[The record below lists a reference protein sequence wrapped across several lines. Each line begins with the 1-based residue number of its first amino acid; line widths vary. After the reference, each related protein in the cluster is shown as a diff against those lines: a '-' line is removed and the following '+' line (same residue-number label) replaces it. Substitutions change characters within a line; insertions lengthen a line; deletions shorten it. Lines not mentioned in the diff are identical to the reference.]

1 MPDKEDLNRIP
12 LFSKLN
18 EEEIRRCTDSSEELF
33 LQSGEE
39 FITEGKPAD
48 YFYVLLSGMVQVTK
62 KVSDK
67 NEVNVAS
74 HGAGTFLGEVPILLD
89 IPYEVTIRTVE
100 LSRLLRIKKEK
111 FWNILTSCTP
121 ITNEILRT
129 MAQRVQLVQS
139 ISQEQGKLIALG
151 RLAAGL
157 AHELNNPASAAS
169 SSSTQLRELLKI
181 FTTGSMKIAQYSQ
194 ANKLTNDQLEFIS
207 TILQNTLEHS
217 TNSTTATIA
226 KNIQQDNDGHVS
238 STSTDQL
245 ARSDREASIE
255 AWLDTHSIPDGWK
268 LAPTFIEMGYDIE
281 WLDNIA
287 RIIPGQFLQEVLP
300 WLETIIKT
308 KGMLYEIEHST
319 ARISDL
325 VGAIKTYS
333 YMDKARIQN
342 VDVHEGIE
350 STLTI
355 LHHKIKHGI
364 EIVRK
369 YDPILPRITVYGSEL
384 NQVWTNLI
392 DNAIDA
398 LEGHGHIWIRT
409 RKDDDGNNH
418 IVVEIADD
426 GPGIPPEVQSRI
438 FEPFLTTKGV
448 GKGTG
453 LGLSISYRIVVEMHK
468 GQITFFSKPGDTR
481 FQVRLPVV
489 RE

>member
-1 MPDKEDLNRIP
+1 VLVKEDLYRIP

-18 EEEIRRCTDSSEELF
+18 EEEIRRCIDSSDELL
-33 LQSGEE
+33 LQSGQE
-39 FITEGKPAD
+39 FISEGKTAD
-48 YFYVLLSGMVQVTK
+48 YFYVLLSGSVQVTK
-62 KVSDK
+62 KLSDK

-74 HGAGTFLGEVPILLD
+74 HAAGTFMGEVPILLG
-89 IPYEVTIRTVE
+89 IPYEVTIRTLE
-100 LSRLLRIKKEK
+100 SSRLLRLRKEK
-111 FWNILTSCTP
+111 FWNILTSCTSM
-121 ITNEILRT
+121 TNEILRT

-169 SSSTQLRELLKI
+169 SSSTQLRELLRAL
-181 FTTGSMKIAQYSQ
+181 TTISMKFAQYSQ
-194 ANKLTNDQLEFIS
+194 ANKLTNDQLEFIN
-207 TILQNTLEHS
+207 TIIQNTLEYS
-217 TNSTTATIA
+217 ANSMTIA
-226 KNIQQDNDGHVS
+226 NIPQQQDGHIS

-245 ARSDREASIE
+245 ARSDRESEIE
-255 AWLDTHSIPDGWK
+255 AWLDTHNISDGWK

-281 WLDNIA
+281 WFDNVA

-300 WLETIIKT
+300 WLEAIIKT

-319 ARISDL
+319 ARISEL

-342 VDVHEGIE
+342 VDVHEGLE

-355 LHHKIKHGI
+355 LHHKIKNGI
-364 EIVRK
+364 EIIRE
-369 YDPILPRITVYGSEL
+369 YDPHLPHITVYGSEL

-392 DNAIDA
+392 DNAVDA

-409 RKDDDGNNH
+409 RTDDGNNH

-453 LGLSISYRIVVEMHK
+453 LGLSISYRIAVEMHK

-481 FQVRLPVV
+481 FQVRLSVV

>member
-1 MPDKEDLNRIP
+1 VPDKEDLSQIP

-18 EEEIRRCTDSSEELF
+18 EEDIRRCIDSSEEL
-33 LQSGEE
+33 LLRSGQE

-48 YFYVLLSGMVQVTK
+48 YFYVLLSGRVQVSK
-62 KVSDK
+62 KISDK
-67 NEVNVAS
+67 NEVNVAT
-74 HGAGTFLGEVPILLD
+74 HGAGTFMGEVPILLG
-89 IPYEVTIRTVE
+89 IPYEVTIRTLE
-100 LSRLLRIKKEK
+100 SSRLLRLRKEK

-169 SSSTQLRELLKI
+169 SSSTQLRELLQ
-181 FTTGSMKIAQYSQ
+181 TLTMRSMKFSQYSQ
-194 ANKLTNDQLEFIS
+194 ANKLTNDQLEFIN
-207 TILQNTLEHS
+207 TVIQNTLEHS
-217 TNSTTATIA
+217 VNSTTIS
-226 KNIQQDNDGHVS
+226 NIPQQQNRHLS

-245 ARSDREASIE
+245 AKSDRESE
-255 AWLDTHSIPDGWK
+255 LESWLDTHNISDGWK
-268 LAPTFIEMGYDIE
+268 LAPTFVEMGYGIE

-287 RIIPGQFLQEVLP
+287 RIIPDQLLQEVLP
-300 WLETIIKT
+300 WLEAINKT
-308 KGMLYEIEHST
+308 SGMLSEIEHST
-319 ARISDL
+319 ARISEL

-342 VDVHEGIE
+342 VDVREGIE

-355 LHHKIKHGI
+355 LHHKIKRGI
-364 EIVRK
+364 EIIRE
-369 YDPILPRITVYGSEL
+369 YDPNLPRITVYGSEL

-392 DNAIDA
+392 DNAVDA
-398 LEGHGHIWIRT
+398 LDGQGHIWIRT
-409 RKDDDGNNH
+409 RTDNGTNH

-426 GPGIPPEVQSRI
+426 GPGIPTEVQPRI

-453 LGLSISYRIVVEMHK
+453 LGLSISYRIAVEMHK
-468 GQITFFSKPGDTR
+468 GQITFLSKPGDTR
-481 FQVRLPVV
+481 FQVRIPVV

>member
-1 MPDKEDLNRIP
+1 VPDKEDLNRIP

-18 EEEIRRCTDSSEELF
+18 EEEIRRCIDSSDELF
-33 LQSGEE
+33 IQPGEE

-48 YFYVLLSGMVQVTK
+48 YFYVLLSGTVQVTK

-100 LSRLLRIKKEK
+100 LSRLLRIKKEN

-169 SSSTQLRELLKI
+169 SSSTQLRELLQTL
-181 FTTGSMKIAQYSQ
+181 TTRSMKFAQYSQ
-194 ANKLTNDQLEFIS
+194 ANKLTNDQLEFIN
-207 TILQNTLEHS
+207 TILQNTREHS
-217 TNSTTATIA
+217 ANSTTTTTIA
-226 KNIQQDNDGHVS
+226 KNIPQQQDGHVS
-238 STSTDQL
+238 LTSTDQL
-245 ARSDREASIE
+245 ARSDRESEIE
-255 AWLDTHSIPDGWK
+255 AWLDTHNIPDGWK

-281 WLDNIA
+281 WFDNIA
-287 RIIPGQFLQEVLP
+287 RVIPNQLLQEVLP
-300 WLETIIKT
+300 WLEAVIKT
-308 KGMLYEIEHST
+308 SGMLYEIEHST
-319 ARISDL
+319 ARISEL

-342 VDVHEGIE
+342 VDVHEGLE

-364 EIVRK
+364 EIIRE
-369 YDPILPRITVYGSEL
+369 YDPDLPRITVYGSEL

-392 DNAIDA
+392 DNAVDA
-398 LEGHGHIWIRT
+398 LDGHGHIWIRT
-409 RKDDDGNNH
+409 GTDDGNNH

-468 GQITFFSKPGDTR
+468 GQITFLSKPGDTR
-481 FQVRLPVV
+481 FEVLLPVIQ
-489 RE
+489 E

>member
-1 MPDKEDLNRIP
+1 M
-12 LFSKLN
+12 
-18 EEEIRRCTDSSEELF
+18 
-33 LQSGEE
+33 
-39 FITEGKPAD
+39 
-48 YFYVLLSGMVQVTK
+48 
-62 KVSDK
+62 
-67 NEVNVAS
+67 
-74 HGAGTFLGEVPILLD
+74 
-89 IPYEVTIRTVE
+89 
-100 LSRLLRIKKEK
+100 
-111 FWNILTSCTP
+111 
-121 ITNEILRT
+121 TNEILRT

-169 SSSTQLRELLKI
+169 SSSTQLRELLRAL
-181 FTTGSMKIAQYSQ
+181 TTISMKFAQYSQ
-194 ANKLTNDQLEFIS
+194 ANKLTNDQLEFIN
-207 TILQNTLEHS
+207 TIIQNTLEYS
-217 TNSTTATIA
+217 ANSMTIA
-226 KNIQQDNDGHVS
+226 NIPQQQDGHIS

-245 ARSDREASIE
+245 ARSDRESEIE
-255 AWLDTHSIPDGWK
+255 AWLDTHNISDGWK

-281 WLDNIA
+281 WFDNVA

-300 WLETIIKT
+300 WLEAIIKT

-319 ARISDL
+319 ARISEL

-342 VDVHEGIE
+342 VDVHEGLE

-355 LHHKIKHGI
+355 LHHKIKNGI
-364 EIVRK
+364 EIIRE
-369 YDPILPRITVYGSEL
+369 YDPHLPHITVYGSEL

-392 DNAIDA
+392 DNAVDA

-409 RKDDDGNNH
+409 RTDDGNNH

-453 LGLSISYRIVVEMHK
+453 LGLSISYRIAVEMHK

>member
-1 MPDKEDLNRIP
+1 VPDKEDLNRIP

-18 EEEIRRCTDSSEELF
+18 EEEIRRCIDSSDELF

-48 YFYVLLSGMVQVTK
+48 YFYVLLSGTVQVTK

-74 HGAGTFLGEVPILLD
+74 HGAGTFLGEVPILLN

-100 LSRLLRIKKEK
+100 SSRLLRLKKEK

-169 SSSTQLRELLKI
+169 SSSTQLRELLQT
-181 FTTGSMKIAQYSQ
+181 FTTRSMKVAQYSQ
-194 ANKLTNDQLEFIS
+194 ANKLTNDQLEFIN

-217 TNSTTATIA
+217 TNTTTTMIA
-226 KNIQQDNDGHVS
+226 KNIPQQQDGHVS

-245 ARSDREASIE
+245 ARSDRESEIE
-255 AWLDTHSIPDGWK
+255 AWLDTHNISDGWK

-281 WLDNIA
+281 WFDNIA
-287 RIIPGQFLQEVLP
+287 CIIPGQLLQEVLP
-300 WLETIIKT
+300 WLEAVIKT
-308 KGMLYEIEHST
+308 SGMLYEIEHST

-364 EIVRK
+364 EIIRE
-369 YDPILPRITVYGSEL
+369 YDPDLPRITVYGSEL

-392 DNAIDA
+392 DNAVDA

-409 RKDDDGNNH
+409 RTDDGNNH

-426 GPGIPPEVQSRI
+426 GAGIPPEVQSRI

-468 GQITFFSKPGDTR
+468 GQITFLSKPGDTR
-481 FQVRLPVV
+481 FQVLLPIIQQ
-489 RE
+489 

>member
-1 MPDKEDLNRIP
+1 VLVKEDLYQIP

-18 EEEIRRCTDSSEELF
+18 EEEIRRCIDSSDELL
-33 LQSGEE
+33 LQSGQE
-39 FITEGKPAD
+39 FISEGKPAD
-48 YFYVLLSGMVQVTK
+48 YFYVLLSGSVQVTK
-62 KVSDK
+62 KLSDK

-74 HGAGTFLGEVPILLD
+74 HGAGTFMGEVPILLG
-89 IPYEVTIRTVE
+89 IPYEVTIRTLE
-100 LSRLLRIKKEK
+100 SSRLLRLRKEK
-111 FWNILTSCTP
+111 FWNILTSCTSM
-121 ITNEILRT
+121 TNEILRT

-169 SSSTQLRELLKI
+169 SSSTQLRELLRAL
-181 FTTGSMKIAQYSQ
+181 TTISMKFAQYSQ
-194 ANKLTNDQLEFIS
+194 ANKLTNDQLEFIN
-207 TILQNTLEHS
+207 TIIQNTLEYS
-217 TNSTTATIA
+217 ANSMTIA
-226 KNIQQDNDGHVS
+226 NIPQQQDGHIS

-245 ARSDREASIE
+245 ARSDRESEIE
-255 AWLDTHSIPDGWK
+255 AWLDTHNISDGWK

-281 WLDNIA
+281 WFDNVA

-300 WLETIIKT
+300 WLEAIIKT

-319 ARISDL
+319 ARISEL

-342 VDVHEGIE
+342 VDVHEGLE

-355 LHHKIKHGI
+355 LHHKIKNGI
-364 EIVRK
+364 EIIRE
-369 YDPILPRITVYGSEL
+369 YDPHLPHITVYGSEL

-392 DNAIDA
+392 DNAVDA

-409 RKDDDGNNH
+409 RTDDGNNH

-453 LGLSISYRIVVEMHK
+453 LGLSISYRIAVEMHK

>member
-1 MPDKEDLNRIP
+1 VPDREDLNRIP

-18 EEEIRRCTDSSEELF
+18 EEEIGRCINSSDELL

-48 YFYVLLSGMVQVTK
+48 YFYVLLSGRVQVTK
-62 KVSDK
+62 KFSDK
-67 NEVNVAS
+67 NEANLGTL
-74 HGAGTFLGEVPILLD
+74 GAGKYMGEVPILLD
-89 IPYEVTIRTVE
+89 IPYQVTIRTLE
-100 LSRLLRIKKEK
+100 SSRLLRLRKEK

-129 MAQRVQLVQS
+129 MAQRVQFIQS
-139 ISQEQGKLIALG
+139 TSQEQGKLIALG

-169 SSSTQLRELLKI
+169 SSSTQLKELLQTL
-181 FTTGSMKIAQYSQ
+181 TTRSMKFAQYSQ
-194 ANKLTNDQLEFIS
+194 ANKLTNDQLEFIN
-207 TILQNTLEHS
+207 TIIENTLEYS
-217 TNSTTATIA
+217 ANSATIA
-226 KNIQQDNDGHVS
+226 NNSSEHRDTHLS

-245 ARSDREASIE
+245 ARSDRESEIE
-255 AWLDTHSIPDGWK
+255 AWLDTHNISDGWK
-268 LAPTFIEMGYDIE
+268 LASTFVEMGYGIG
-281 WLDNIA
+281 WLDNVA
-287 RIIPGQFLQEVLP
+287 RIIPGLLLEEVLP
-300 WLETIIKT
+300 WLEAIIKT
-308 KGMLYEIEHST
+308 KGTIYEIGHST
-319 ARISDL
+319 ARISEL

-342 VDVHEGIE
+342 VDLHEGLE

-364 EIVRK
+364 EIIRE
-369 YDPILPRITVYGSEL
+369 YDPNLPSITVYGSEL

-392 DNAIDA
+392 DNAVDA

-409 RKDDDGNNH
+409 RTDDGKNH

>member
-1 MPDKEDLNRIP
+1 VLVKEDLYRIP

-18 EEEIRRCTDSSEELF
+18 EEEIRRCIDSSDELL

-39 FITEGKPAD
+39 FISEGKPAD
-48 YFYVLLSGMVQVTK
+48 YFYVLLSGSVQVTK
-62 KVSDK
+62 KLSDK

-74 HGAGTFLGEVPILLD
+74 HGAGTFMGEVPILLG
-89 IPYEVTIRTVE
+89 IPYEVTIRTLE
-100 LSRLLRIKKEK
+100 SSRLLRLRKEK
-111 FWNILTSCTP
+111 FWNILTSCTSM
-121 ITNEILRT
+121 TNEILRT

-169 SSSTQLRELLKI
+169 SSSTQLRELLRAL
-181 FTTGSMKIAQYSQ
+181 TTISMKFAQYSQ
-194 ANKLTNDQLEFIS
+194 ANKLTNDQLEFIN
-207 TILQNTLEHS
+207 TIIQNTLEYS
-217 TNSTTATIA
+217 ANSMTIA
-226 KNIQQDNDGHVS
+226 NIPQQQDGHIS

-245 ARSDREASIE
+245 ARSDRESEIE
-255 AWLDTHSIPDGWK
+255 AWLDTHNISDGWK

-281 WLDNIA
+281 WFDNVA

-300 WLETIIKT
+300 WLEAIIKT

-319 ARISDL
+319 ARISEL

-342 VDVHEGIE
+342 VDVHEGLE
-350 STLTI
+350 STLTL
-355 LHHKIKHGI
+355 LHHKIKNGI
-364 EIVRK
+364 EIIRE
-369 YDPILPRITVYGSEL
+369 YDPHLPHITVYGSEL

-392 DNAIDA
+392 DNAVDA

-409 RKDDDGNNH
+409 RTDDGNNH

-453 LGLSISYRIVVEMHK
+453 LGLSISYRIAVEMHK

>member
-1 MPDKEDLNRIP
+1 MLVKEDLYRIP

-18 EEEIRRCTDSSEELF
+18 EEEIRRCIDSSDELL
-33 LQSGEE
+33 LQSGQE
-39 FITEGKPAD
+39 FISEGKTAD
-48 YFYVLLSGMVQVTK
+48 YFYVLLSGSVQVTK
-62 KVSDK
+62 KLSDK

-74 HGAGTFLGEVPILLD
+74 HGAGTFLGEVPILLG
-89 IPYEVTIRTVE
+89 IPYEVTIRTLE
-100 LSRLLRIKKEK
+100 SSRLLRLRKEK

-121 ITNEILRT
+121 MTNEILRT

-169 SSSTQLRELLKI
+169 SSSTQLRELLRAL
-181 FTTGSMKIAQYSQ
+181 TTISMKFAQYSQ
-194 ANKLTNDQLEFIS
+194 ANKLTNDQLEFIN
-207 TILQNTLEHS
+207 TIIQNTLEYS
-217 TNSTTATIA
+217 ANSMTIA
-226 KNIQQDNDGHVS
+226 NIPQQQDGHIS

-245 ARSDREASIE
+245 ARSDRESEIE
-255 AWLDTHSIPDGWK
+255 AWLDTHNISDGWK

-281 WLDNIA
+281 WFDNVA

-300 WLETIIKT
+300 WLEAIIKT

-319 ARISDL
+319 ARISEL

-342 VDVHEGIE
+342 VDVHEGLE

-355 LHHKIKHGI
+355 LHHKIKNGI
-364 EIVRK
+364 EIIRE
-369 YDPILPRITVYGSEL
+369 YDPHLPHITVYGSEL

-392 DNAIDA
+392 DNAVDA

-409 RKDDDGNNH
+409 RTDDGNNH

-453 LGLSISYRIVVEMHK
+453 LGLSISYRIAVEMHK

>member
-18 EEEIRRCTDSSEELF
+18 EEEIRRCIDSSDELF
-33 LQSGEE
+33 IQPGEE

-48 YFYVLLSGMVQVTK
+48 YFYVLLSGTVQVTK

-100 LSRLLRIKKEK
+100 LSRLLRLKKEN

-169 SSSTQLRELLKI
+169 SSSTQLRELLQTL
-181 FTTGSMKIAQYSQ
+181 TTRSMKFAQYSQ
-194 ANKLTNDQLEFIS
+194 ENKLTNDQLEFIN
-207 TILQNTLEHS
+207 TILQNTREHS
-217 TNSTTATIA
+217 ANSTTTTTIA
-226 KNIQQDNDGHVS
+226 KNIPQRQDGHVS
-238 STSTDQL
+238 LTSTDQL
-245 ARSDREASIE
+245 ARSDRESEIE
-255 AWLDTHSIPDGWK
+255 AWLDTHNIPDGWK

-281 WLDNIA
+281 WFDNIA
-287 RIIPGQFLQEVLP
+287 RVIPNQLLQEVLP
-300 WLETIIKT
+300 WLEAVIKT
-308 KGMLYEIEHST
+308 SGMLYEIEHST
-319 ARISDL
+319 ARISEL

-342 VDVHEGIE
+342 VDVHEGLE

-355 LHHKIKHGI
+355 LHHKIKYGI
-364 EIVRK
+364 EIIRE
-369 YDPILPRITVYGSEL
+369 YDPNLPRITVYGSEL

-392 DNAIDA
+392 DNAVDA
-398 LEGHGHIWIRT
+398 LDGHGHIWIRT
-409 RKDDDGNNH
+409 RKDDGNNH

-468 GQITFFSKPGDTR
+468 GQITFLSKPGDTR
-481 FQVRLPVV
+481 FQVLLPVIQD
-489 RE
+489 

>member
-1 MPDKEDLNRIP
+1 VPDKEDLSRIP

-18 EEEIRRCTDSSEELF
+18 EEEIRRCIDSSDELF

-48 YFYVLLSGMVQVTK
+48 YFYVLLAGTVQVTK

-100 LSRLLRIKKEK
+100 SSRLLRIKKEK

-121 ITNEILRT
+121 MTNEILRT

-169 SSSTQLRELLKI
+169 SSSTQLRELLQT
-181 FTTGSMKIAQYSQ
+181 FTTRSMKFAQYSQ
-194 ANKLTNDQLEFIS
+194 ENKLTNEQLEFIN
-207 TILQNTLEHS
+207 TILQNILEHS
-217 TNSTTATIA
+217 ANSTTTIV
-226 KNIQQDNDGHVS
+226 KNIPQQQDGHVS

-245 ARSDREASIE
+245 ARSDRESEIE
-255 AWLDTHSIPDGWK
+255 AWLDTHNISDSWK

-281 WLDNIA
+281 WFDNIA
-287 RIIPGQFLQEVLP
+287 RIIPCQFLQEVLP
-300 WLETIIKT
+300 WLEAIIKT
-308 KGMLYEIEHST
+308 SGMLYEIEQST
-319 ARISDL
+319 ARISEL

-355 LHHKIKHGI
+355 LHHKIKYGI
-364 EIVRK
+364 EIIRE
-369 YDPILPRITVYGSEL
+369 YDPDLPRITVYGSEL

-392 DNAIDA
+392 DNAVDA

-409 RKDDDGNNH
+409 RKDDGNKH

-453 LGLSISYRIVVEMHK
+453 LGLSISYRIAVEMHK
-468 GQITFFSKPGDTR
+468 GQITFLSKPGDTR
-481 FQVRLPVV
+481 FQVRLPVI

>member
-1 MPDKEDLNRIP
+1 VLVKEDLYRIP

-18 EEEIRRCTDSSEELF
+18 EEEIRRCIDSSDELL

-39 FITEGKPAD
+39 FISEGKTAD
-48 YFYVLLSGMVQVTK
+48 YFYVLLSGSVQVTK
-62 KVSDK
+62 KLSDK

-74 HGAGTFLGEVPILLD
+74 HGAGTFMGEVPILLG
-89 IPYEVTIRTVE
+89 IPYEVTIRTLE
-100 LSRLLRIKKEK
+100 SSRLLRLRKEK

-121 ITNEILRT
+121 MTNEILRT

-169 SSSTQLRELLKI
+169 SSSTQLRELLRAL
-181 FTTGSMKIAQYSQ
+181 TTISMKFAQYSQ
-194 ANKLTNDQLEFIS
+194 ANKLTNDQLEFIN
-207 TILQNTLEHS
+207 TIIQNTLEYS
-217 TNSTTATIA
+217 ANSMTIA
-226 KNIQQDNDGHVS
+226 NIPQQQNGHIS

-245 ARSDREASIE
+245 ARSDRESEIE
-255 AWLDTHSIPDGWK
+255 AWLDTHNISDGWK

-281 WLDNIA
+281 WFDNVA

-300 WLETIIKT
+300 WLEAIIKT

-319 ARISDL
+319 ARISEL

-342 VDVHEGIE
+342 VDVHEGLE

-355 LHHKIKHGI
+355 LHHKIKNGI
-364 EIVRK
+364 EIIRE
-369 YDPILPRITVYGSEL
+369 YDPHLPHITVYGSEL

-392 DNAIDA
+392 DNAVDA

-409 RKDDDGNNH
+409 RTDDGNNH

-453 LGLSISYRIVVEMHK
+453 LGLSISYRIAVEMHK

>member
-1 MPDKEDLNRIP
+1 VLVKEDLYRIP

-18 EEEIRRCTDSSEELF
+18 EEEIRRCIDSSDELL
-33 LQSGEE
+33 LQSGQE
-39 FITEGKPAD
+39 FISEGKPAD
-48 YFYVLLSGMVQVTK
+48 YFYVLLSGSVQVTK
-62 KVSDK
+62 KLSDK

-74 HGAGTFLGEVPILLD
+74 HGAGTFMGEVPILLG
-89 IPYEVTIRTVE
+89 IPYEVTIRTLE
-100 LSRLLRIKKEK
+100 SSRLLRLRKEK
-111 FWNILTSCTP
+111 FWNILTSCTSM
-121 ITNEILRT
+121 TNEILRT

-169 SSSTQLRELLKI
+169 SSSTQLRELLRAL
-181 FTTGSMKIAQYSQ
+181 TTISMKFAQYSQ
-194 ANKLTNDQLEFIS
+194 ANKLTNDQLEFIN
-207 TILQNTLEHS
+207 TIIQNTLEYS
-217 TNSTTATIA
+217 ANSMTIA
-226 KNIQQDNDGHVS
+226 NIPQQQDGHIS

-245 ARSDREASIE
+245 ARSDRESEIE
-255 AWLDTHSIPDGWK
+255 AWLDTHNISDGWK

-281 WLDNIA
+281 WFDNVA

-300 WLETIIKT
+300 WLEAIIKT

-319 ARISDL
+319 ARISEL

-342 VDVHEGIE
+342 VDVHEGLE

-355 LHHKIKHGI
+355 LHHKIKSGI
-364 EIVRK
+364 EIIRE
-369 YDPILPRITVYGSEL
+369 YDPHLPHITVYGSEL

-392 DNAIDA
+392 DNAVDA

-409 RKDDDGNNH
+409 RTDDGNNH

-453 LGLSISYRIVVEMHK
+453 LGLSISYRIAVEMHK

>member
-1 MPDKEDLNRIP
+1 MLVKEDLYRIP

-18 EEEIRRCTDSSEELF
+18 EEEIRRCIDSSDELL
-33 LQSGEE
+33 LQSGQE
-39 FITEGKPAD
+39 FISEGKTAD
-48 YFYVLLSGMVQVTK
+48 YFYVLLSGSVQVTK
-62 KVSDK
+62 KLSDK

-74 HGAGTFLGEVPILLD
+74 HGAGTFMGEVPILLG
-89 IPYEVTIRTVE
+89 IPYEVTIRTLE
-100 LSRLLRIKKEK
+100 SSRLLRLRKEK
-111 FWNILTSCTP
+111 FWNILTSCTSM
-121 ITNEILRT
+121 TNEILRT

-169 SSSTQLRELLKI
+169 SSSTQLRELLRAL
-181 FTTGSMKIAQYSQ
+181 TTISMKFAQYSQ
-194 ANKLTNDQLEFIS
+194 ANKLTNDQLEFIN
-207 TILQNTLEHS
+207 TIIQNTLEYS
-217 TNSTTATIA
+217 ANSMTIA
-226 KNIQQDNDGHVS
+226 NIPQQQDGHIS

-245 ARSDREASIE
+245 ARSDRESEIE
-255 AWLDTHSIPDGWK
+255 AWLDTHNISDGWK

-281 WLDNIA
+281 WFDNVA

-300 WLETIIKT
+300 WLEAIIKT

-319 ARISDL
+319 ARISEL

-342 VDVHEGIE
+342 VDVHEGLE

-355 LHHKIKHGI
+355 LHHKIKNGI
-364 EIVRK
+364 EIIRE
-369 YDPILPRITVYGSEL
+369 YDPHLPHITVYGSEL

-392 DNAIDA
+392 DNAVDA

-409 RKDDDGNNH
+409 RTDDGNNH

-453 LGLSISYRIVVEMHK
+453 LGLSISYRIAVEMHK

>member
-1 MPDKEDLNRIP
+1 VPDKEDLYRIP

-18 EEEIRRCTDSSEELF
+18 EEEIRRCIDSSDELL
-33 LQSGEE
+33 LQPGEE

-48 YFYVLLSGMVQVTK
+48 YFYVLLSGSVQVVK
-62 KVSDK
+62 KLSGK

-74 HGAGTFLGEVPILLD
+74 HGAGTFMGEVPILLD

-100 LSRLLRIKKEK
+100 SSRLLRLRKEK
-111 FWNILTSCTP
+111 FWNILTSCTSM
-121 ITNEILRT
+121 TNEILRT

-169 SSSTQLRELLKI
+169 SSSTQLRELLQT
-181 FTTGSMKIAQYSQ
+181 FTTRSMKFAQYSQ
-194 ANKLTNDQLEFIS
+194 ANKLTNDQLEFIN

-217 TNSTTATIA
+217 ANSTTIA
-226 KNIQQDNDGHVS
+226 NILQQQQDGHVS
-238 STSTDQL
+238 STSTDPL
-245 ARSDREASIE
+245 ARSDRESEIE
-255 AWLDTHSIPDGWK
+255 VWLDTHNISDGWK
-268 LAPTFIEMGYDIE
+268 LAPTFIEMRYGIE

-287 RIIPGQFLQEVLP
+287 HIIPGQFLQEVLP
-300 WLETIIKT
+300 WLEAIIKT
-308 KGMLYEIEHST
+308 SGMLSEIEHST
-319 ARISDL
+319 ARISEL

-355 LHHKIKHGI
+355 LHHKIKNGI
-364 EIVRK
+364 EIIRE
-369 YDPILPRITVYGSEL
+369 YDPHLPHITVYGSEL

-392 DNAIDA
+392 DNAVDA

-409 RKDDDGNNH
+409 RTDDGNNH

-426 GPGIPPEVQSRI
+426 GPGIPQEVQSRI

-453 LGLSISYRIVVEMHK
+453 LGLSISYRIAVEMHK
-468 GQITFFSKPGDTR
+468 GQITFSSKPGDTR

-489 RE
+489 

>member
-1 MPDKEDLNRIP
+1 MLVKEDLYRIP

-18 EEEIRRCTDSSEELF
+18 EEEIRRCIDSSDELL
-33 LQSGEE
+33 LQSGQE
-39 FITEGKPAD
+39 FISEGKTAD
-48 YFYVLLSGMVQVTK
+48 YFYVLLSGSVQVTK
-62 KVSDK
+62 KLSDK

-74 HGAGTFLGEVPILLD
+74 HSAGTFMGEVPILLG
-89 IPYEVTIRTVE
+89 IPYEVTIRTLE
-100 LSRLLRIKKEK
+100 SSRLLRLRKEK
-111 FWNILTSCTP
+111 FWNILTSCTSM
-121 ITNEILRT
+121 TNEILRT

-169 SSSTQLRELLKI
+169 SSSTQLRELLREL
-181 FTTGSMKIAQYSQ
+181 TTISMKFAQYSQ
-194 ANKLTNDQLEFIS
+194 ANKLTNDQLEFIN
-207 TILQNTLEHS
+207 TIIQNTLEYS
-217 TNSTTATIA
+217 ANSMTIA
-226 KNIQQDNDGHVS
+226 NIPQQQDGHIS

-245 ARSDREASIE
+245 ARSDRESEIE
-255 AWLDTHSIPDGWK
+255 AWLDTHNISDGWK

-281 WLDNIA
+281 WFDNVA

-300 WLETIIKT
+300 WLEAIIKT

-319 ARISDL
+319 ARISEL

-342 VDVHEGIE
+342 VDVHEGLE

-355 LHHKIKHGI
+355 LHHKIKNGI
-364 EIVRK
+364 EIIRE
-369 YDPILPRITVYGSEL
+369 YDPHLPHITVYGSEL

-392 DNAIDA
+392 DNAVDA

-409 RKDDDGNNH
+409 RTDDGNNH

-453 LGLSISYRIVVEMHK
+453 LGLSISYRIAVEIHK

>member
-1 MPDKEDLNRIP
+1 VLVKEDLYRIP

-18 EEEIRRCTDSSEELF
+18 EEEIRRCIDSSDELL
-33 LQSGEE
+33 LQSGQE
-39 FITEGKPAD
+39 FISEGKTAD
-48 YFYVLLSGMVQVTK
+48 YFYVLLSGSVQVTK
-62 KVSDK
+62 KLSDK

-74 HGAGTFLGEVPILLD
+74 HGAGTFMGEVPILLG
-89 IPYEVTIRTVE
+89 IPYEVTIRTLE
-100 LSRLLRIKKEK
+100 SSRLLRLRKEK
-111 FWNILTSCTP
+111 FWNILTSCTSM
-121 ITNEILRT
+121 TNEILRT

-169 SSSTQLRELLKI
+169 SSSTQLRELLRAL
-181 FTTGSMKIAQYSQ
+181 TTISMKFAQYSQ
-194 ANKLTNDQLEFIS
+194 ANKLTNDQLEFIN
-207 TILQNTLEHS
+207 TIIQNTLEYS
-217 TNSTTATIA
+217 ANSMTIA
-226 KNIQQDNDGHVS
+226 NIPQQQDGHIS

-245 ARSDREASIE
+245 ARSDRESEIE
-255 AWLDTHSIPDGWK
+255 AWLDTHNISDGWK

-281 WLDNIA
+281 WFDNVA

-300 WLETIIKT
+300 WLEAIIKT

-319 ARISDL
+319 ARISEL

-342 VDVHEGIE
+342 VDVHEGLE

-355 LHHKIKHGI
+355 LHHKIKNGI
-364 EIVRK
+364 EIIRE
-369 YDPILPRITVYGSEL
+369 YDPHLPHITVYGSEL

-392 DNAIDA
+392 DNAVDA

-409 RKDDDGNNH
+409 RTDDGNNH

-453 LGLSISYRIVVEMHK
+453 LGLSISYRIAVEMHK

>member
-1 MPDKEDLNRIP
+1 MLVKEDLYRIP

-18 EEEIRRCTDSSEELF
+18 EEEIRRCIDSSDELL
-33 LQSGEE
+33 LQSGQE
-39 FITEGKPAD
+39 FISEGKTAD
-48 YFYVLLSGMVQVTK
+48 YFYVLLSGSVQVTK
-62 KVSDK
+62 KLSDK

-74 HGAGTFLGEVPILLD
+74 HGAGTFMGEVPILLG
-89 IPYEVTIRTVE
+89 IPYEVTIRTLE
-100 LSRLLRIKKEK
+100 SSRLLRLRKEK
-111 FWNILTSCTP
+111 FWNILTSCTSM
-121 ITNEILRT
+121 TNEILRT

-169 SSSTQLRELLKI
+169 SSSTQLRELLRAL
-181 FTTGSMKIAQYSQ
+181 TTISMKFAQYSQ
-194 ANKLTNDQLEFIS
+194 ANKLTNDQLEFIN
-207 TILQNTLEHS
+207 TIIQNTLEYS
-217 TNSTTATIA
+217 ANSMTIA
-226 KNIQQDNDGHVS
+226 NIPQQQDGHIS

-245 ARSDREASIE
+245 ARSDRESEIE
-255 AWLDTHSIPDGWK
+255 AWLDTHNISDGWK

-281 WLDNIA
+281 WFDNVA

-300 WLETIIKT
+300 WLEAIIKT

-319 ARISDL
+319 ARISEL

-342 VDVHEGIE
+342 VDVHEGLE

-355 LHHKIKHGI
+355 LHHKIKNGI
-364 EIVRK
+364 EIIRE
-369 YDPILPRITVYGSEL
+369 YDPHLPHITVYGSEL

-392 DNAIDA
+392 DNAVDA

-409 RKDDDGNNH
+409 RTDDGNNH

-453 LGLSISYRIVVEMHK
+453 LGLSISYRIAVEMHK

-481 FQVRLPVV
+481 FQVLLPVV

>member
-1 MPDKEDLNRIP
+1 M
-12 LFSKLN
+12 
-18 EEEIRRCTDSSEELF
+18 
-33 LQSGEE
+33 
-39 FITEGKPAD
+39 
-48 YFYVLLSGMVQVTK
+48 
-62 KVSDK
+62 
-67 NEVNVAS
+67 
-74 HGAGTFLGEVPILLD
+74 
-89 IPYEVTIRTVE
+89 
-100 LSRLLRIKKEK
+100 
-111 FWNILTSCTP
+111 
-121 ITNEILRT
+121 TNEILRT

-169 SSSTQLRELLKI
+169 SSSTQLRELLRAL
-181 FTTGSMKIAQYSQ
+181 TTISMKFAQYSQ
-194 ANKLTNDQLEFIS
+194 ANKLTNDQLEFIN
-207 TILQNTLEHS
+207 TIIQNTLEYS
-217 TNSTTATIA
+217 ANSMTIA
-226 KNIQQDNDGHVS
+226 NIPQQQDGHIS

-245 ARSDREASIE
+245 VRSDRESEIE
-255 AWLDTHSIPDGWK
+255 TWLDTHNISDGWK
-268 LAPTFIEMGYDIE
+268 LAPTFIEMGYGIE
-281 WLDNIA
+281 WLDNVA

-300 WLETIIKT
+300 WLEAIIKT

-319 ARISDL
+319 ARISEL

-342 VDVHEGIE
+342 VDVHEGLE

-355 LHHKIKHGI
+355 LHHKIKNGI
-364 EIVRK
+364 EIIRE
-369 YDPILPRITVYGSEL
+369 YDPHLPHITVYGSEL

-392 DNAIDA
+392 DNAVDA

-409 RKDDDGNNH
+409 RTDDGNNH

-453 LGLSISYRIVVEMHK
+453 LGLSISYRIAVEMHK

>member
-1 MPDKEDLNRIP
+1 VLVKEDLYRIP

-18 EEEIRRCTDSSEELF
+18 EEEIRRCIDSSDELL

-39 FITEGKPAD
+39 FISEGKTAD
-48 YFYVLLSGMVQVTK
+48 YFYVLLSGSVQVTK
-62 KVSDK
+62 KLSDK

-74 HGAGTFLGEVPILLD
+74 HGAGTFMGEVPILLG
-89 IPYEVTIRTVE
+89 IPYEVTIRTLE
-100 LSRLLRIKKEK
+100 SSRLLRLRKEK
-111 FWNILTSCTP
+111 FWNILTSCTSM
-121 ITNEILRT
+121 TNEILRT

-169 SSSTQLRELLKI
+169 SSSTQLRELLRAL
-181 FTTGSMKIAQYSQ
+181 TTISMKFAQYSQ
-194 ANKLTNDQLEFIS
+194 ANKLTNDQLEFIN
-207 TILQNTLEHS
+207 TIIQNTLEYS
-217 TNSTTATIA
+217 ANSMTIA
-226 KNIQQDNDGHVS
+226 NIPQQQDGHIS

-245 ARSDREASIE
+245 ARSDRESEIE
-255 AWLDTHSIPDGWK
+255 AWLDTHNISDGWK

-281 WLDNIA
+281 WFDNVA

-300 WLETIIKT
+300 WLEAIIKT

-319 ARISDL
+319 ARISEL

-342 VDVHEGIE
+342 VDVHEGLE

-355 LHHKIKHGI
+355 LHHKIKNGI
-364 EIVRK
+364 EIIRE
-369 YDPILPRITVYGSEL
+369 YDPHLPHITVYGSEL

-392 DNAIDA
+392 DNAVDA

-409 RKDDDGNNH
+409 RTDDGNNH

-453 LGLSISYRIVVEMHK
+453 LGLSISYRIAVEMHK

-481 FQVRLPVV
+481 FQVRLPIV

>member
-1 MPDKEDLNRIP
+1 MLVKEDLYRIP

-18 EEEIRRCTDSSEELF
+18 EEEIRRCIDSSDELL
-33 LQSGEE
+33 LQSGQE
-39 FITEGKPAD
+39 FISEGKTAD
-48 YFYVLLSGMVQVTK
+48 YFYVLLSGSVQVTK
-62 KVSDK
+62 KLSDK

-74 HGAGTFLGEVPILLD
+74 HGAGTFMGEVPILLG
-89 IPYEVTIRTVE
+89 IPYEVTIRTLE
-100 LSRLLRIKKEK
+100 SSRLLRLRKEK

-121 ITNEILRT
+121 MTKEILRT

-169 SSSTQLRELLKI
+169 SSSTQLRELLRAL
-181 FTTGSMKIAQYSQ
+181 TTISMKFAQYSQ
-194 ANKLTNDQLEFIS
+194 ANKLTNDQLEFIN
-207 TILQNTLEHS
+207 TIIQNTLEYS
-217 TNSTTATIA
+217 ANSMTIA
-226 KNIQQDNDGHVS
+226 NIPQQQDGHIS

-245 ARSDREASIE
+245 ARSDRESEIE
-255 AWLDTHSIPDGWK
+255 AWLDTHNISDGWK

-281 WLDNIA
+281 WFDNVA

-300 WLETIIKT
+300 WLEAIIKT

-319 ARISDL
+319 ARISEL

-342 VDVHEGIE
+342 VDVHEGLE

-355 LHHKIKHGI
+355 LHHKIKNGI
-364 EIVRK
+364 EIIRE
-369 YDPILPRITVYGSEL
+369 YDPHLPRITVYGSEL
-384 NQVWTNLI
+384 NQVWTNII
-392 DNAIDA
+392 DNAVDA

-409 RKDDDGNNH
+409 RTDDGNNH

-453 LGLSISYRIVVEMHK
+453 LGLSISYRIAVEMHK
-468 GQITFFSKPGDTR
+468 GQITFLSKPGDTR

>member
-1 MPDKEDLNRIP
+1 VLVKEDLYQIP

-18 EEEIRRCTDSSEELF
+18 EEEIRRCIDSSDELL
-33 LQSGEE
+33 LQSGQE
-39 FITEGKPAD
+39 FISEGKPAD
-48 YFYVLLSGMVQVTK
+48 YFYVLLSGSVQVTK
-62 KVSDK
+62 KLSDK

-74 HGAGTFLGEVPILLD
+74 HGAGTFMGEVPILLG
-89 IPYEVTIRTVE
+89 IPYEVTIRTLE
-100 LSRLLRIKKEK
+100 SSRLLRLRKEK
-111 FWNILTSCTP
+111 FWNILTSCTSM
-121 ITNEILRT
+121 TNEILRT

-169 SSSTQLRELLKI
+169 SSSTQLRELLRAL
-181 FTTGSMKIAQYSQ
+181 TTISMKFAQYSQ
-194 ANKLTNDQLEFIS
+194 ANKLTNDQLEFIN
-207 TILQNTLEHS
+207 TIIQNTLEYS
-217 TNSTTATIA
+217 ANSMTIA
-226 KNIQQDNDGHVS
+226 NIPQQQDGHIS

-245 ARSDREASIE
+245 VRSDRESEIE
-255 AWLDTHSIPDGWK
+255 TWLDTHNISDGWK
-268 LAPTFIEMGYDIE
+268 LAPTFIEMGYGIE
-281 WLDNIA
+281 WLDNVA

-300 WLETIIKT
+300 WLEAIIKT

-319 ARISDL
+319 ARISEL

-342 VDVHEGIE
+342 VDVHEGLE

-355 LHHKIKHGI
+355 LHHKIKNGI
-364 EIVRK
+364 EIIRE
-369 YDPILPRITVYGSEL
+369 YDPHLPHITVYGSEL

-392 DNAIDA
+392 DNAVDA

-409 RKDDDGNNH
+409 RTDDGNNH

-453 LGLSISYRIVVEMHK
+453 LGLSISYRIAVEMHK

-481 FQVRLPVV
+481 FQVRLPIV